1 MSIESVTSVNH
12 FSSESSETSL
22 GTILDDSQGK
32 VARAFRKVKPL
43 LSLSIDL
50 EDKEIY
56 NNVRAVGSN
65 VVKEIVWESEKASD
79 KFFEM
84 ELREEFPTVR
94 VNRCLELFE
103 SGHVDVAMKWAKSTK
118 KIQKLDLCKQLIEK
132 GHYEYA
138 VRVARLMGCKY
149 KIDVDYE
156 ELKEVCQI
164 LNNKKQY
171 DLAVE
176 LMFEIPIDDFEFYI
190 LLECQYLIE
199 REQDD
204 LAMKLA
210 TAKLS
215 ASYKFKLCEDL
226 VADGL
231 FDKVVTFASLIDS
244 ESQIAAICKNLM
256 KQGQRALAEELA
268 AVKTDKK

>member
-1 MSIESVTSVNH
+1 MSIESVVSVNNRLLESLIT
-12 FSSESSETSL
+12 SSVAV
-22 GTILDDSQGK
+22 LDESQGK
-32 VARAFRKVKPL
+32 TAQAFQKVKPL
-43 LSLSIDL
+43 LSLSIGP

-56 NNVRAVGSN
+56 NNVRAVGSDI
-65 VVKEIVWESEKASD
+65 VKGIVWESEKASD
-79 KFFEM
+79 MSSEK

-103 SGHVDVAMKWAKSTK
+103 GGHVDVAMKWAKSTK
-118 KIQKLDLCKQLIEK
+118 KIQKLDLCKQLIKK
-132 GHYEYA
+132 GYYEYA
-138 VRVARLMGCKY
+138 VRVARFMGCKY
-149 KIDVDYE
+149 KIDFDYE

-176 LMFEIPIDDFEFYI
+176 LMFEIPIDGFEFYI
-190 LLECQYLIE
+190 LVECQYLIE

-215 ASYKFKLCEDL
+215 ADYKFKLCEVL
-226 VADGL
+226 ASDGQ

-244 ESQIAAICKNLM
+244 QSQIAVICENLK
-256 KQGQRALAEELA
+256 KQGQSALAKELA